1 MKMGIN
7 IGSNIHGVA
16 LLRTKMPLKR
26 PYHLSLVTLENF
38 ESVIVRIRGEG
49 YEGFGETTD
58 VPGYFH
64 ETLDDAWHF
73 VETWMP
79 KLLNKDPE
87 SVFKEISVT
96 EKTLSFAA
104 TPLLTA
110 LEEWMDAKNG
120 LHREEIR
127 LPLLGVVQGE
137 NVRDLI
143 TDAERL
149 QEQGF
154 GTLKVKVGFEVKRD
168 LERIKAVQE
177 TLNRGVRIRVDAN
190 QGYDYDQARRFLTEL
205 DPEKIELFE
214 QPLATDAWDEMSRL
228 AKIKTVPLML
238 DEAISSEED
247 LDKTIEMGCAQAVK
261 FKLMKCGSRAELTRL
276 IHKARSA
283 GLKVILGNGVALD
296 MGCRHEAL
304 VLKDTELTGNA
315 GEMNGFLKCKIGSLE
330 PELVF
335 EKGHLL
341 IPAGEP
347 NIRWDILSRLAIR
360 ERTWGKMNGE

>member
-1 MKMGIN
+1 MI
-7 IGSNIHGVA
+7 
-16 LLRTKMPLKR
+16 R

-38 ESVIVRIRGEG
+38 DSVIVRIRGEG

-64 ETLDDAWHF
+64 ETPDDAWHF
-73 VETWMP
+73 IERWGP
-79 KLLNKDPE
+79 KVLNKNPK
-87 SVFKEISVT
+87 SIFQEICEI
-96 EKTLSFAA
+96 EKILSFAA

-110 LEEWMDAKNG
+110 LEEWVDAKSG
-120 LHREEIR
+120 RHRGEIC

-137 NVRDLI
+137 NVRELVA
-143 TDAERL
+143 DAERL

-154 GTLKVKVGFEVKRD
+154 ETLKFKVGFEVKGD
-168 LERIKAVQE
+168 LERLAAVQKN
-177 TLNRGVRIRVDAN
+177 LNRDVRIRIDAN
-190 QGYDYDQARRFLTEL
+190 QGYDFDQARRFLLEL
-205 DPEKIELFE
+205 DPEGIELFE

-228 AKIKTVPLML
+228 AEIKTVPLML

-247 LDKTIEMGCAQAVK
+247 LDRTIETGCAQAVK

-304 VLKDTELTGNA
+304 VLKDTGLTRNA
-315 GEMNGFLKCKIGSLE
+315 GEMNGFLKCKIRSLE

-335 EKGHLL
+335 EGGQLL

-347 NIRWDILSRLAIR
+347 RIRWDVISRLAVR
-360 ERTWGKMNGE
+360 EMTWGKMEDV